1 MSAATDLLDGLVATG
16 LTLRGD
22 VGPRG
27 EKGDPG
33 PEGPQGEKGERG
45 EQGPRGERGPKGDPG
60 RDGTDGA
67 KGLPAPRALRSY
79 VEERD
84 ARGKIALV
92 RQQMDDGSTRRLE
105 AHHDQSGRFTELV
118 VVA

>member
-1 MSAATDLLDGLVATG
+1 MSATTDLLDGLVATG

-22 VGPRG
+22 VGP
-27 EKGDPG
+27 K
-33 PEGPQGEKGERG
+33 GEKGERG
-45 EQGPRGERGPKGDPG
+45 PDGPKGDKGDRGDTGPRGEQGAKGDPG
-60 RDGTDGA
+60 KDGKDGA
-67 KGLPAPRALRSY
+67 NGLPAPRPLRSY

-84 ARGKIALV
+84 AKGKIALI
-92 RQQMDDGSTRRLE
+92 RQQMDDGTSRRLA